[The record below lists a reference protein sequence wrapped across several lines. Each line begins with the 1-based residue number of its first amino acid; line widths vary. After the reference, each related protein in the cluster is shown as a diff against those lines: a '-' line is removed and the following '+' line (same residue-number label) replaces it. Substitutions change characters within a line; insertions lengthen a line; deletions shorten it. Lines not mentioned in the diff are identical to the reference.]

1 MAEQWS
7 ALALAAAKAVA
18 KAAGKPATRE
28 PGLKAIHAVL
38 NRQHFATDREACDE
52 YGVQLQRFYEWKSL
66 CPKSAAPVADELQY
80 EMRLSAA
87 SYMEEECLMP
97 RCPRSRRLYVSSDW
111 VSKNT
116 PNLTILDFEADQW
129 YGTTSNGFRGRPAE
143 GEHREDQFYDEEL
156 GRYVDRF
163 NVSIYEPEMEEDRR
177 WYRRSV
183 LVRLYHPDVIHC
195 PDLVYECAKPG
206 ESEAEAGLRHDRN
219 RRYEERLWRRIDEM
233 VAGRLPRGVAMPS
246 KAAEHRDKR
255 RRHAAAVRA
264 ADAEIAEWFQ
274 ESIVRPLQEEQL
286 RERPH
291 ELAMQMGGGG
301 ECWSSEEEDESE
313 GGDESGWDPED
324 GSDEE
329 EIHDEDMLD
338 CSECGVRKREGLMCY
353 GTGEGTGLCRTCV
366 GY

>member
-1 MAEQWS
+1 
-7 ALALAAAKAVA
+7 
-18 KAAGKPATRE
+18 
-28 PGLKAIHAVL
+28 
-38 NRQHFATDREACDE
+38 
-52 YGVQLQRFYEWKSL
+52 
-66 CPKSAAPVADELQY
+66 
-80 EMRLSAA
+80 
-87 SYMEEECLMP
+87 
-97 RCPRSRRLYVSSDW
+97 
-111 VSKNT
+111 
-116 PNLTILDFEADQW
+116 
-129 YGTTSNGFRGRPAE
+129 
-143 GEHREDQFYDEEL
+143 
-156 GRYVDRF
+156 
-163 NVSIYEPEMEEDRR
+163 
-177 WYRRSV
+177 
-183 LVRLYHPDVIHC
+183 
-195 PDLVYECAKPG
+195 
-206 ESEAEAGLRHDRN
+206 
-219 RRYEERLWRRIDEM
+219 
-233 VAGRLPRGVAMPS
+233 MPS

-274 ESIVRPLQEEQL
+274 ESIVRPLEQEQL